1 MSTNEMR
8 LLDVTTPEQIAATF
22 RVMQQLRPHLQ
33 AERYVAQVQGLMSE
47 GYRLLA
53 VEADTLLAVAGYR
66 FGASLAFGKFLYV
79 DDLVTDEGRR
89 SAGAGKLLADRL
101 KEIAREHD
109 CRELHLD
116 SGVQRHAAHRFYLR
130 ERFDITCF
138 HFRVML

>member
-8 LLDVTTPEQIAATF
+8 LLNVTTPEQIAATF

-33 AERYVAQVQGLMSE
+33 AERYVAQVQSLMSE

-53 VEADTLLAVAGYR
+53 VESDVLLAVAGYR
-66 FGASLAFGKFLYV
+66 CGTSLAFGKFLYV

-89 SAGAGKLLADRL
+89 SAGAGKLLLDRL
-101 KEIAREHD
+101 KEIAREQD

-130 ERFDITCF
+130 ERFDISCY

>member
-8 LLDVTTPEQIAATF
+8 LLNVTTPEQIAATF

-33 AERYVAQVQGLMSE
+33 AERYVAQVQTLMSE

-53 VEADTLLAVAGYR
+53 VESDVLLAVAGYR
-66 FGASLAFGKFLYV
+66 CGTSLAFGKFLYV

-89 SAGAGKLLADRL
+89 SAGAGKLLLDRL
-101 KEIAREHD
+101 KEIAREQD

-130 ERFDITCF
+130 ERFDISCY